1 MKIIKTVIFTIAAAA
16 VLTACSSDKE
26 PSAKKET
33 VEQTV
38 QNTPEAEVKQTDVKN
53 EDRQTEDQSLDT
65 KEQKEQQERNKWRE
79 EFLTLANCVVI
90 NDDSVTFSDANGK
103 EMTVKK
109 NPQKVYNLYASF
121 TTLWYE
127 AGGKACGIIGGDSS
141 AETYKEYIGRDI
153 SKDEGMEILATSSSG
168 SKWSVEKIIAG
179 QPDLIICSTAMSG
192 YKTISS
198 PAEAAGIPVIA
209 VNYDSFADYL
219 KWYRVFT
226 ALLDRED
233 LWENIGIKAL
243 EDVTDVLTEI
253 PDGDQPSVFIMFSG
267 SKELQANTSN
277 TVVGGMARS
286 MKAVNIADSWDNPDG
301 AERLDINLETVFAA
315 DPDMILIQC
324 HSDADDAKK
333 KIAEQYGENPV
344 WRSLRAVQQDK
355 VHYLSKLLFHNK
367 PNSRFVEAYRI
378 MAELLYP
385 ETQFSF
391 VK

>member
-1 MKIIKTVIFTIAAAA
+1 MKIIKTVLLA
-16 VLTACSSDKE
+16 VVMASALTACSNVKE
-26 PSAKKET
+26 TTVAEEKKE
-33 VEQTV
+33 E
-38 QNTPEAEVKQTDVKN
+38 KN
-53 EDRQTEDQSLDT
+53 EVQA
-65 KEQKEQQERNKWRE
+65 ERNKWKE
-79 EFLTLANCVVI
+79 EFMSLAEKVVI
-90 NDDSVTFSDANGK
+90 KEDSVTFSDANGK
-103 EMTVKK
+103 EITVKK
-109 NPQKVYNLYASF
+109 DPQKVYNLYASF

-127 AGGKACGIIGGDSS
+127 AGGKASGIIGGDSAS
-141 AETYKEYIGRDI
+141 ETYVEYIGRDI
-153 SKDEGMEILATSSSG
+153 TKDEGMEILATSSSG
-168 SKWSVEKIIAG
+168 SKWSVEKMIAG
-179 QPDLIICSTAMSG
+179 KPDLIICSTAMSG
-192 YKTISS
+192 YKTIAA

-233 LWENIGIKAL
+233 LWESVGLKAL

-253 PDGDQPSVFIMFSG
+253 PDGKNPSIFIMFSG

-315 DPDMILIQC
+315 DPDMILLQC
-324 HSDADDAKK
+324 HSDKEDAEKK
-333 KIAEQYGENPV
+333 VAEKYGENPV
-344 WRSLRAVQQDK
+344 WKTLRAVQQDK
-355 VHYLSKLLFHNK
+355 VYYLSKLLFHNK

-391 VK
+391 QK